1 MIAAGPAAGALGTKT
16 GRVVPLRIGLA
27 LGAASLAGL
36 AALHA
41 DQAVFALWL
50 PIMGVGM
57 AFALAAIGALVID
70 YCRPEET
77 GVASGMNTIMRAS
90 GAAIGAQLAAA
101 IVSAHPGTGD
111 GYTIAF
117 AMAAIGLVVAL
128 APTLVL
134 TRRRTLAP
142 TVQLAPA

>member
-1 MIAAGPAAGALGTKT
+1 
-16 GRVVPLRIGLA
+16 V
-27 LGAASLAGL
+27 
-36 AALHA
+36 
-41 DQAVFALWL
+41 LWL

-117 AMAAIGLVVAL
+117 VMAAIGLVVAL

-134 TRRRTLAP
+134 TRRRTLARP
-142 TVQLAPA
+142 AQLVTA